1 MNLIV
6 SFIGTSLLTCAEV
19 YLWFILSNK
28 KIDFRKKSI
37 YIYTLLLSLFI
48 FINHNYS
55 IHSVKEITTVL
66 LALIFCKIIVKLGIR
81 ETVVL
86 TFLGQLLIM
95 IAEAIMVG
103 IMNVVFNYNID
114 FIMNDSLVTL
124 VFDIIMTVFV
134 ILFSKIKIWKKLYNW
149 LIRITGY
156 IKTPQLVVFL
166 LFVTLGSSIFSTSV
180 YFKNNLVI
188 SLILNVVI
196 SIVYTIIIFLVFRYQ
211 HKYFVIKSKYNLSL
225 DDLQAQETL
234 LNDYRIANHENKN
247 NLLTIK
253 EMTSNKKVVGF
264 INALIKENYS
274 SNNYSL
280 VKKCLKLPTRG
291 IRALIYNKMKL
302 MTNKGIDC
310 NLSVDNKVSS
320 EVIKNLTDDDIVD
333 ICKMLGVFLDNS
345 IEELGS
351 YDEKTINISF
361 SLIDGLLHIIICN
374 NYESFN
380 KSTQLETKK
389 STKGKGRGYGL
400 QLVKRIVEI
409 NRKIDH
415 KTVIS
420 KDLYSQEIII
430 KL

>member
-134 ILFSKIKIWKKLYNW
+134 ILFAKIKIWKKLYNW

-166 LFVTLGSSIFSTSV
+166 LFVTL
-180 YFKNNLVI
+180 
-188 SLILNVVI
+188 
-196 SIVYTIIIFLVFRYQ
+196 
-211 HKYFVIKSKYNLSL
+211 
-225 DDLQAQETL
+225 
-234 LNDYRIANHENKN
+234 
-247 NLLTIK
+247 
-253 EMTSNKKVVGF
+253 
-264 INALIKENYS
+264 
-274 SNNYSL
+274 
-280 VKKCLKLPTRG
+280 
-291 IRALIYNKMKL
+291 
-302 MTNKGIDC
+302 
-310 NLSVDNKVSS
+310 
-320 EVIKNLTDDDIVD
+320 
-333 ICKMLGVFLDNS
+333 
-345 IEELGS
+345 
-351 YDEKTINISF
+351 
-361 SLIDGLLHIIICN
+361 
-374 NYESFN
+374 
-380 KSTQLETKK
+380 
-389 STKGKGRGYGL
+389 
-400 QLVKRIVEI
+400 
-409 NRKIDH
+409 
-415 KTVIS
+415 
-420 KDLYSQEIII
+420 
-430 KL
+430 